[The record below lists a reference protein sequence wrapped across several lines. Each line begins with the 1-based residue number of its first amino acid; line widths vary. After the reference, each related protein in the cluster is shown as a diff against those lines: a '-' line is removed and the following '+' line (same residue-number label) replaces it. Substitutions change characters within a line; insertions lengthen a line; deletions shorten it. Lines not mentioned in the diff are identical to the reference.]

1 MGIRRQRLRPG
12 TGRSRNPAHGDSV
25 FTMPDETLLTM
36 RELHSR
42 SADGISVQLL
52 WSEHDGR
59 VVLVL
64 EDARTGD
71 GFTVDVHRDDSAM
84 DAFHHPYAYAAWRGV
99 AMSATGESA
108 GRVPA
113 SA

>member
-1 MGIRRQRLRPG
+1 
-12 TGRSRNPAHGDSV
+12 
-25 FTMPDETLLTM
+25 MPDETLLTM

-42 SADGISVQLL
+42 TADGLCVQLL

-59 VVLVL
+59 VVLAV
-64 EDARTGD
+64 EDGKTGD
-71 GFTVDVHRDDSAM
+71 AFTVEVHRDDSAM

-99 AMSATGESA
+99 AMSATGDRA
-108 GRVPA
+108 AQVPA